1 MDGRQMRF
9 DNQQIVISG
18 AAKGLGRHYAL
29 ALAQRGAT
37 LILIDEL
44 SVNAPEVI
52 ELVLKIKALGSQA
65 HYFEQSFLA
74 LTQADELVSK
84 IVAISPHIDVL
95 INGASLD
102 YYSDFNQ
109 LDPAKWQQ
117 QWQTTVNF
125 SLLLTHGLWPVM
137 KAQDYGRVLMLTN
150 ISGLYGSDHS
160 VALSSA
166 NMALLGMVNSLA
178 IEGEQSNI
186 HVNSLCAL
194 AVTEVPE
201 KHLAARVRPIFG
213 TETPIAA
220 MLFLVSTR
228 APSGQHLLAA
238 AGSISRG
245 TFAEYASE
253 YFFAEECT
261 PEIIASRWR
270 HPKTCRLLEVH
281 TSAESKI
288 SAWSFRGAKEHNIK
302 LV

>member
-1 MDGRQMRF
+1 MRF

-84 IVAISPHIDVL
+84 IVAVSPRIDVL

-150 ISGLYGSDHS
+150 ISGLYGS
-160 VALSSA
+160 
-166 NMALLGMVNSLA
+166 
-178 IEGEQSNI
+178 
-186 HVNSLCAL
+186 
-194 AVTEVPE
+194 
-201 KHLAARVRPIFG
+201 
-213 TETPIAA
+213 
-220 MLFLVSTR
+220 
-228 APSGQHLLAA
+228 
-238 AGSISRG
+238 
-245 TFAEYASE
+245 
-253 YFFAEECT
+253 
-261 PEIIASRWR
+261 
-270 HPKTCRLLEVH
+270 
-281 TSAESKI
+281 
-288 SAWSFRGAKEHNIK
+288 
-302 LV
+302 

>member
-1 MDGRQMRF
+1 MLLSSKFPGSVYVLVRQESGLTMDGRQMRF

-102 YYSDFNQ
+102 YYSDCNQ

-166 NMALLGMVNSLA
+166 NMALLEIGRASCR
-178 IEGEQSNI
+178 E
-186 HVNSLCAL
+186 
-194 AVTEVPE
+194 
-201 KHLAARVRPIFG
+201 RV
-213 TETPIAA
+213 
-220 MLFLVSTR
+220 
-228 APSGQHLLAA
+228 
-238 AGSISRG
+238 
-245 TFAEYASE
+245 
-253 YFFAEECT
+253 
-261 PEIIASRWR
+261 
-270 HPKTCRLLEVH
+270 
-281 TSAESKI
+281 
-288 SAWSFRGAKEHNIK
+288 
-302 LV
+302 